1 MTKSLIVFVDV
12 GDLAAGGGPE
22 GHQRR
27 LVGLLD
33 DRETVTVARMVAG
46 NSLAEPELSF
56 RLTDAVRLAEAV
68 LAGDR
73 RAMTTPGLA
82 RTLSATAAM
91 LFRVS
96 NAAGALQKIE
106 GFDGDAELCSDRGQE
121 SGDEHSSD

>member
-1 MTKSLIVFVDV
+1 MKALTVLVDV
-12 GDLAAGGGPE
+12 ADLASGGGPD

-27 LVGLLD
+27 VVGLLD

-46 NSLAEPELSF
+46 DSLAEPELSF
-56 RLTDAVRLAEAV
+56 LLTDAVLLAKAV

-106 GFDGDAELCSDRGQE
+106 GFDGDAELCGDRGE
-121 SGDEHSSD
+121 ETGDEAIHP

>member
-1 MTKSLIVFVDV
+1 MKSLTVLVDV
-12 GDLAAGGGPE
+12 ADLAAGGGRD

-27 LVGLLD
+27 VVGLLD

-46 NSLAEPELSF
+46 AGLAEPELSF
-56 RLTDAVRLAEAV
+56 HLADAVLLAEAV

-106 GFDGDAELCSDRGQE
+106 GFYGDADVASDRGE
-121 SGDEHSSD
+121 EAGDGDIDR